1 METPTGRL
9 FALHHQPAAGVTV
22 RGHVL
27 CALPFNE
34 EMNRC
39 RSMVTL
45 QAQALAQ
52 TGIGT
57 LVVDLQGT
65 GDSEGGYVDAR
76 WSAWLDNL
84 AAGHAWLQAQPG
96 GCVALWGIRLGAI
109 LAAELHARL
118 ADPALALLLWQAVS
132 EGKVHLN
139 QFMRVKIAA
148 QMDRTD
154 LPKLTTA
161 TMRQE
166 WETGRSVEILGYEIH
181 PALASAI
188 EAATLQAVTLAE
200 GTPVFWLEQSTGN
213 GNELSVPSRKLL
225 QTWPGDGVALTTAM
239 FEGPP
244 FWQAHERA
252 VASDAVTRTTRW
264 LDAHGARA

>member
-1 METPTGRL
+1 METPAGRL
-9 FALHHQPAAGVTV
+9 FALHHQPPAGVTV

-27 CALPFNE
+27 CAPAFNE

-52 TGIGT
+52 VGIGT
-57 LVVDLQGT
+57 LVIDLFGT
-65 GDSEGGYVDAR
+65 GDSEGNYVDAR
-76 WSAWLDNL
+76 WPLWLDNL

-96 GCVALWGIRLGAI
+96 GCVALWGVRLGAI
-109 LAAELHARL
+109 LATELHARL
-118 ADPALALLLWQAVS
+118 ADSALALLLWQAVS
-132 EGKVHLN
+132 EGQVHLN

-148 QMDRTD
+148 QMDRSD

-166 WETGRSVEILGYEIH
+166 WEAGRSVEIVGYEIH
-181 PALASAI
+181 PALASSI
-188 EAATLQAVTLAE
+188 EAARLHAASLAN
-200 GTPVFWLEQSTGN
+200 GTAVFWLEQSTGE
-213 GNELSVPSRKLL
+213 GGEFSASSRKLL

-252 VASDAVTRTTRW
+252 VAPDAVARTTRW
-264 LDAHGARA
+264 LDALRARA